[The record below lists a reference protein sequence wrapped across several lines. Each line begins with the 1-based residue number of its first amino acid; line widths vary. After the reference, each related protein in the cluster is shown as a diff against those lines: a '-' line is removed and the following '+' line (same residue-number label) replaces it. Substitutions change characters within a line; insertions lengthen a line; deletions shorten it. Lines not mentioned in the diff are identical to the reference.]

1 MEQNCKLSVS
11 SIWVKFKILKYFSL
25 SFQTLIGDH
34 LWSKFQQNW
43 TIFWGERAQKTQERV
58 SWMLN
63 QSKKVWKILISPP
76 PNAIL
81 MKLITNIYL
90 KVFHLAKSW
99 SVTHKVQEDINK
111 KLTKWTRKIFGAI
124 LTISWYFNKN
134 RSLSDASYCMSSL
147 VKKPPKSSLKWQF
160 LLVRKH
166 LKI

>member
-1 MEQNCKLSVS
+1 MLFDIPKNVVFAETLVFSNIFGFPAVNWAPKWNKTVNFRCLPFELNSKFW
-11 SIWVKFKILKYFSL
+11 SIFQTL

-111 KLTKWTRKIFGAI
+111 KAHKMNQKDFWRNSDHFLI
-124 LTISWYFNKN
+124 L
-134 RSLSDASYCMSSL
+134 
-147 VKKPPKSSLKWQF
+147 Q
-160 LLVRKH
+160 
-166 LKI
+166 